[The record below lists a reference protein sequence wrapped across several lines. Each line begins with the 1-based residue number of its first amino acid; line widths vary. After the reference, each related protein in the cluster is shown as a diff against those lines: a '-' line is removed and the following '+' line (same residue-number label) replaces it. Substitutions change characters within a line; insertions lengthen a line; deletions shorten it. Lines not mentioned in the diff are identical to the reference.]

1 MAKQRRPYTP
11 EETAE
16 MLKKHGTI
24 VTVEQAKA
32 ILSAM
37 RHLAKLTI
45 EQTFKEDDFDENIEL
60 LKDVEGASQLIEIQ
74 VPTIHLLIA
83 LKEVL
88 ALGTGA
94 GLNWILC

>member
-11 EETAE
+11 EETVE
-16 MLKKHGTI
+16 ILKKKGTI

-45 EQTFKEDDFDENIEL
+45 EQTFKEDNFNEKYRTI
-60 LKDVEGASQLIEIQ
+60 KRRRRSKLID
-74 VPTIHLLIA
+74 
-83 LKEVL
+83 
-88 ALGTGA
+88 
-94 GLNWILC
+94 